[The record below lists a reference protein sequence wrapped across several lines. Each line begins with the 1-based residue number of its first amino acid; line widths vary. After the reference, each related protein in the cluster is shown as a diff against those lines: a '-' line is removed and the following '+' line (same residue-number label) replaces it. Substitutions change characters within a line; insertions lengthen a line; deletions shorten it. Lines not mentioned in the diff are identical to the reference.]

1 MQEEWVYFLKN
12 EFDSK
17 KYERDMVW
25 DYCNILSHRLS
36 FFSKNIDEYEQNR
49 AENSLK
55 NLLPFSNE
63 PVAKYRMYI
72 FAGIQFVSFAWIDID
87 ADILSKVYSALK
99 SEFELCDVM
108 PAQLLDPNLVSTVYL
123 LDGKDIILIE
133 HIYPSHLTWLLQSLS
148 KFNLI
153 KQRML

>member
-1 MQEEWVYFLKN
+1 MKEEWVYFLKS

-25 DYCNILSHRLS
+25 DFCEILSHRLS
-36 FFSKNIDEYEQNR
+36 FFIKNIDEYEQSR

-55 NLLPFSNE
+55 NLLPFSKK
-63 PVAKYRMYI
+63 PVTKYRMYI
-72 FAGIQFVSFAWIDID
+72 FSGIQFVSFAWIDID
-87 ADILSKVYSALK
+87 SEIFSKVYTALK
-99 SEFELCDVM
+99 SEFELCNMM

-123 LDGKDIILIE
+123 LDGEDTALIE

-153 KQRML
+153 KHKIL